1 MIFPT
6 GRGRLWSI
14 PGRLL
19 ASVLALCLTAGLAHV
34 PTGSPASGIGSALA
48 ASDGDAVVPHFRRG
62 VNLSRL
68 QNYAYRD
75 PERPGKYLWPPFQ
88 GDLARITDPEL
99 ERLTALGLDFVR
111 LPVDAGVFLAADGV
125 ERRLLLDDLK
135 TLVVRL
141 LDAGLG
147 VMVDIH
153 PSTYQSDWTPRDILA
168 EADGPRLKAYE
179 GFLVDVA
186 KRLRDL
192 PPDRVALE
200 LMNEPQSVCYREDGE
215 DWSVTQKK
223 LYDSVRGAAPDLP
236 VVLTPGCWR
245 SLEELEYMSLEG
257 YDDKIIFDFHFYDP
271 YYLTHQSLPWSMV
284 PLRYIAGLTYPWT
297 SGSIESAEVLTKQR
311 LAALEKSGVDL
322 PDDAFARAMEGVR
335 DYYNRKRP
343 DLAFIEERFDTLAQ
357 WSDKYDI
364 APERIV
370 LGEFSAIRPPE
381 GLPDDGSRLAWIR
394 DVRSVTEILGFGWAF
409 WDYDEGF
416 GMITDNA
423 TRTLDPGIV
432 EALGLDP
439 DALSI
444 PVRP

>member
-1 MIFPT
+1 MIFPN
-6 GRGRLWSI
+6 GKERLWRFLT
-14 PGRLL
+14 GLL
-19 ASVLALCLTAGLAHV
+19 VFCLISSFTQW
-34 PTGSPASGIGSALA
+34 PTGSGFSGTGASLA
-48 ASDGDAVVPHFRRG
+48 ASGQSGAVPHFRRG

-75 PERPGKYLWPPFQ
+75 PDRPGKYLWPPFQ
-88 GDLARITDPEL
+88 GDLARITDAEL
-99 ERLTALGLDFVR
+99 ERLTALGFDFVR
-111 LPVDAGVFLAADGV
+111 LPVDAGVFLAADAV
-125 ERRLLLDDLK
+125 DRRLLLDDLK
-135 TLVVRL
+135 SLVVRL
-141 LDAGLG
+141 IDAGLG
-147 VMVDIH
+147 VMVDSH
-153 PSTYQSDWTPRDILA
+153 PATYQSDWTPRDILA
-168 EADGPRLKAYE
+168 EADGPRLEAYA

-200 LMNEPQSVCYREDGE
+200 LMNEPQSVCFREDGE

-223 LYDSVRGAAPDLP
+223 LFDRVREAAPGLP

-245 SLEELEYMSLEG
+245 SLRELEYMSLEG
-257 YDDKIIFDFHFYDP
+257 YDDKVIFDFHFYDP

-297 SGSIESAEVLTKQR
+297 SGSIESAEILTRQR
-311 LAALEKSGVDL
+311 LAALKKSGVDV
-322 PDDAFARAMEGVR
+322 PDDAFVRAMEGVR

-343 DLAFIEERFDTLAQ
+343 DLGFIEERFDTLAQ
-357 WSDKYDI
+357 WSDKYEI
-364 APERIV
+364 APERMV
-370 LGEFSAIRPPE
+370 LGEFSAIRPPK

-394 DVRSVTEILGFGWAF
+394 DVRTVTELLGFGWAF

-423 TRTLDPGIV
+423 TRTIDAGIV
-432 EALGLDP
+432 EALGLNA
-439 DALSI
+439 DALAI